1 MTSFTQPTVSNLKS
15 LNMPA
20 VVPHQTSAWLT
31 SFHLFHVSANSVVPR
46 KINTNLYSEHAV
58 SNKSW
63 EMLRR
68 EKAWNPEKGRERGC
82 VGGSESKTL
91 HWICSGAKLPSGSTW
106 PAYTAKAGRLELI
119 SAHTSSTA
127 GKSTL
132 AWLWVLLPE
141 RDRWLLLSLSPFSF
155 YSLWQT
161 FIQSLC
167 RSYSLRG
174 CKA

>member
-46 KINTNLYSEHAV
+46 KINTDLYSEHAV

-82 VGGSESKTL
+82 VGGSESGFAVGL
-91 HWICSGAKLPSGSTW
+91 SCL
-106 PAYTAKAGRLELI
+106 L
-119 SAHTSSTA
+119 
-127 GKSTL
+127 
-132 AWLWVLLPE
+132 VL
-141 RDRWLLLSLSPFSF
+141 RDRPILPRQEGLSLSQRTQAAPLAKAPWHGCGCCCQSVTDGSYSPSLPSHFNG

>member
-20 VVPHQTSAWLT
+20 VVPHQTSARLT

-46 KINTNLYSEHAV
+46 KINTDLYSEHAV

-68 EKAWNPEKGRERGC
+68 EKAWNPEKGREQGC

-155 YSLWQT
+155 
-161 FIQSLC
+161 
-167 RSYSLRG
+167 
-174 CKA
+174 